1 MTTPSHD
8 AALSLAAD
16 ALDRLLGDD
25 DNQIL
30 AAIALYRSTL
40 TELFG
45 RAELV
50 QMLADA
56 VEQAPNVS
64 FFSRRSRREI
74 DPGRPELNLVVDDAA
89 ALVAHPELASQLRDL
104 SVNAPLS
111 PTDMNRL
118 VAFKS
123 GVIFQEVCRPL
134 GEKMRSLLEPH
145 WEKSRVQLS
154 AQGIAPEHVSLVI
167 SNLFSVRVS
176 TETPTKNAQRMCI
189 LSMFV

>member
-74 DPGRPELNLVVDDAA
+74 DPGRPELNLDRNGGI
-89 ALVAHPELASQLRDL
+89 LA
-104 SVNAPLS
+104 V
-111 PTDMNRL
+111 
-118 VAFKS
+118 
-123 GVIFQEVCRPL
+123 
-134 GEKMRSLLEPH
+134 
-145 WEKSRVQLS
+145 
-154 AQGIAPEHVSLVI
+154 
-167 SNLFSVRVS
+167 
-176 TETPTKNAQRMCI
+176 
-189 LSMFV
+189 